1 MYTEEKEGIGFRIYG
16 ACSVMDVVEIT
27 EENLE
32 DFASILGED
41 LSEDVKRVYYSGLGA
56 LDEEGRSVGALLYE
70 LFDSES
76 EEDTRSRICLLKA
89 DDKEISDSL
98 MDYYTTT
105 SVSDEE
111 ITESFYETREE
122 AEAETLS
129 EKGFSIGKKQSD
141 DINITLGELM
151 GSELAKKK
159 GIPDYV
165 GSIENLS
172 VLQFRDAVKQIL
184 FKGHRGLLEDAP
196 YLPMNWYDNRVSAC
210 VSSGGKIPGL
220 FLIRRTPSGV
230 LIPTLFFAYGPEC
243 KKNLIYMINYS
254 LQQAIK
260 LYPPETVVRISRKD
274 DATRALTDKL
284 LPGVTGDEIF
294 FGTREE

>member
-1 MYTEEKEGIGFRIYG
+1 
-16 ACSVMDVVEIT
+16 MDVVEIT

-122 AEAETLS
+122 AEADTLS

-141 DINITLGELM
+141 DIEITL
-151 GSELAKKK
+151 
-159 GIPDYV
+159 
-165 GSIENLS
+165 
-172 VLQFRDAVKQIL
+172 IL
-184 FKGHRGLLEDAP
+184 FKWIGE
-196 YLPMNWYDNRVSAC
+196 M
-210 VSSGGKIPGL
+210 
-220 FLIRRTPSGV
+220 
-230 LIPTLFFAYGPEC
+230 
-243 KKNLIYMINYS
+243 
-254 LQQAIK
+254 Q
-260 LYPPETVVRISRKD
+260 
-274 DATRALTDKL
+274 
-284 LPGVTGDEIF
+284 IF
-294 FGTREE
+294 T